1 MEHINLGKSANQ
13 IWKESGTSLAFKDW
27 LQREKDKGVFLP
39 NKKLMEFNDANGE
52 GEEVDSR
59 ALIQE
64 TLKKANKK
72 TIVSDN
78 KNALLIGVGV
88 LIVLVGGLA
97 YYFTNKKE

>member
-13 IWKESGTSLAFKDW
+13 IWKESGTSLPFKDW

-52 GEEVDSR
+52 GEQVDSR
-59 ALIQE
+59 TLIQE
-64 TLKKANKK
+64 TLKNKNK
-72 TIVSDN
+72 NQSVLDN

-88 LIVLVGGLA
+88 LILLAGGLA
-97 YYFTNKKE
+97 YYFTKKQD